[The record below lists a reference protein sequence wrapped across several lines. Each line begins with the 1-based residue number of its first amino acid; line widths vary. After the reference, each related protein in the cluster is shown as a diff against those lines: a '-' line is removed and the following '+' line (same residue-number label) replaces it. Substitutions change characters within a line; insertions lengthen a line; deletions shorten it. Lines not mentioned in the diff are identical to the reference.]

1 MQVAGV
7 LIGALA
13 AAASV
18 AGWWLLAGIA
28 VAAALAFCARLTRS
42 DPAPLPDRSSRLLG
56 GLGLA
61 SGVTRVVVF
70 ATVFAGYTVPGRPG
84 PAALGFVAVVTAAT
98 ATGVVFAGYYRRW
111 CAGLLLLA
119 GVAFVTLCAAITPVE
134 SVGQAGGTA
143 SFAGVLAAAALCFPM
158 FAGLSGRA
166 IAAGAVMAGAVA
178 AAALWQLGPVR
189 LALSPT
195 SLRDVLAAADA
206 AALEPLLGAVVVLAT
221 ASAALLA
228 ATGVR
233 DSAAVVFERR
243 GRRDA
248 LAVTA
253 LAGALTAVLA
263 VLLSPLGA
271 LLLAAAFT
279 LAEACARA
287 LVTRE
292 ARVPAVVTVAGTTVL
307 FGALVFAL

>member
-18 AGWWLLAGIA
+18 AGWWLLAGVV
-28 VAAALAFCARLTRS
+28 VAAALAYCARPDTAS
-42 DPAPLPDRSSRLLG
+42 PELPDRSSRLLG

-70 ATVFAGYTVPGRPG
+70 ATVFAGYLVPGQPG
-84 PAALGFVAVVTAAT
+84 PAVLGFVAVVTAAT

-111 CAGLLLLA
+111 CSGLLLLA
-119 GVAFVTLCAAITPVE
+119 GVAFVLLCAAIAPVE
-134 SVGQAGGTA
+134 VVGQAGQGV

-158 FAGLSGRA
+158 FAGLTGRA
-166 IAAGAVMAGAVA
+166 VAVGAVMASAVA
-178 AAALWQLGPVR
+178 AGALWQLGPVR
-189 LALSPT
+189 LGLSPT

-206 AALEPLLGAVVVLAT
+206 AALGPLLGAVVVLAT
-221 ASAALLA
+221 GSAALLA
-228 ATGVR
+228 LTGVR
-233 DSAAVVFERR
+233 DSAATVFERS
-243 GRRDA
+243 GRRDV
-248 LAVTA
+248 LVVTA
-253 LAGALTAVLA
+253 LAGALTAALA

-287 LVTRE
+287 LVARE
-292 ARVPAVVTVAGTTVL
+292 ARLPAVVTVAGTTVL